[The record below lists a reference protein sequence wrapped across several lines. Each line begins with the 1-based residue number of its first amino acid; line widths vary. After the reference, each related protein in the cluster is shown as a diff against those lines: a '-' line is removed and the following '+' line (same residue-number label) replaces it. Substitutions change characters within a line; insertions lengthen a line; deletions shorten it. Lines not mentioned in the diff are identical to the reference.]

1 MKDDKINNLK
11 NNLEKAIK
19 DADSIHETI
28 MNKLDDFADTLKGV
42 EISIA
47 ELPDKLTQRFD
58 DKYAS
63 KKLEEDVNC
72 LNEELSKMKEKNS
85 DRNYEWLK
93 YLVMLGIGALMAY
106 FGLN

>member
-1 MKDDKINNLK
+1 MTDDKINNLK
-11 NNLEKAIK
+11 DNLEKAIK

-58 DKYAS
+58 EKYAS
-63 KKLEEDVNC
+63 KTLEGDVKA
-72 LNEELSKMKEKNS
+72 LKEKNEQ
-85 DRNYEWLK
+85 RNYEWLK
-93 YLVMLGIGALMAY
+93 YLVMLAIGAFMTY